1 MISLWLEKRRK
12 KAQNTVLGIEYDYA
26 SLAAVKLNKVEEG
39 YSLVSCDSHVFSSE
53 AYFED
58 NLTTDYIGNAL
69 ANIVAEN
76 KFSRFTKL
84 GFTSYKD
91 IDVSKEEIVCDKKS
105 LEIIAK
111 EGTSFYLRELFFKK
125 KYPNDYKNIAF
136 DYYDESQDKG
146 LITVYYISETKSL
159 EKLNTIASKAKR
171 ALAVC
176 TLDKQALTNFAQEL
190 YLSELSKSVKDSI
203 FLGLYA
209 DKLCIYSFTPQ
220 GELKNYESVKIF
232 DSKIDDT
239 SYIDEAIQLLLRF
252 MDFMSLDFSEDSDF
266 DSFSDQENIV
276 YIYGLK
282 DGFEKI
288 VESIKDLS
296 MKDCRILDPFINIDC
311 EEFADEIKQPYRF
324 VMPIAI
330 ALREAL

>member
-12 KAQNTVLGIEYDYA
+12 KAQNTVLGVEYDCA
-26 SLAAVKLNKVEEG
+26 SLATAKLNKLG
-39 YSLVSCDSHVFSSE
+39 DSYSLVSCDSQVFTPE

-58 NLTTDYIGNAL
+58 NLTIDYVGNIL
-69 ANIVAEN
+69 ANIVIDN

-91 IDVSKEEIVCDKKS
+91 IDVSKEEIICDKKD
-105 LEIIAK
+105 LEMIAK
-111 EGTSFYLRELFFKK
+111 EGASFYLREHFFKK
-125 KYPNDYKNIAF
+125 KYPNDYTKIAF
-136 DYYDESQDKG
+136 DYYDESQDKD
-146 LITVYYISETKSL
+146 LITIYYIGETTSL
-159 EKLNTIASKAKR
+159 EKLYAIAARAKR
-171 ALAVC
+171 TLSVC
-176 TLDKQALTNFAQEL
+176 TLDKQALTNFVQQL
-190 YLSELSKSVKDSI
+190 YLSELSKNAKDSV

-209 DKLCIYSFTPQ
+209 DKLCIYSFTPN

-232 DSKIDDT
+232 DTKIDDI

-252 MDFMSLDFSEDSDF
+252 MDFMSLDFSGGEDF

-282 DGFEKI
+282 NGFEKI
-288 VESIKDLS
+288 VESIQELS
-296 MKDCRILDPFINIDC
+296 MKNCQILDPFINIDC
-311 EEFADEIKQPYRF
+311 EKYGGNIKQPYRF